1 VAPDPRLN
9 EEGCLMKRGRLMK
22 NKQGMHEIAWAVRV
36 HVVFDDPPDTEI
48 ARRQVWT
55 ARRPV
60 CRPTAA
66 EPA

>member
-1 VAPDPRLN
+1 
-9 EEGCLMKRGRLMK
+9 MK